1 MMTTTKE
8 DITQFSL
15 ELLSEHNRLRNRY
28 GTVGDLELDKELSKK
43 AQAHADS
50 LAARQCKLENST
62 DETVGENLY
71 YLESEDG
78 KYTAQHIVEYW
89 LKRSN
94 FDSHTRPKTTNH
106 FTQIVWKASKKIG
119 VGVARAANGAVY
131 VAAFYFPRGNV
142 VNYLDENVLMKEE
155 EEVVI
160 EKVNNTAN
168 TDAASSSDN
177 QNGSGDDS
185 PKHNVTIS
193 IIKINHPFYITFN
206 FGCFNRAMEA
216 TVRIRTAKTARQK
229 RRNSRTKR

>member
-8 DITQFSL
+8 DIKQFSL

-185 PKHNVTIS
+185 PKHNVTLS
-193 IIKINHPFYITFN
+193 IIKINHPFLYTI
-206 FGCFNRAMEA
+206 
-216 TVRIRTAKTARQK
+216 
-229 RRNSRTKR
+229 